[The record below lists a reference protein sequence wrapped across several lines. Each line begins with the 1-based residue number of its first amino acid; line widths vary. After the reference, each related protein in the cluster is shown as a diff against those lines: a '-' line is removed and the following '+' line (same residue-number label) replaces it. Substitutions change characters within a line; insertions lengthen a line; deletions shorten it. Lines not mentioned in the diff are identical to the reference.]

1 MRPLQCQKEMSR
13 SRRTAKGNILILAM
27 AGVILLAI
35 ISPYLI
41 RLLTLDS
48 SQNVRSRL
56 SSRAFQLA
64 EAGRARAESKL
75 QENSSLFMAV
85 SSGTVVV
92 GYNDDREFSDVEGGV
107 YKIKMSSGPGEGEVT
122 VVAKGKDASNKEI
135 RVIQAVYDR
144 RPPLMGPTFA
154 EHQMYGF
161 VPNYAHWGPH
171 VAYNFMLVEA
181 PHYPRKYC
189 RGTIQTTLMGA
200 FKTADGIEF
209 WPNEESLGNKMPQ
222 VDLTYYKTKA
232 LNSTVPLLDPVNGGI
247 ITLSDGVTAPTA
259 VPAASGYFPQ
269 NLSAS
274 LGYQFGPTGLKYEFR
289 SSTSVIYMDSPNNIW
304 FMNSFL
310 DVEALVCTGGSYI
323 HFNSSY
329 KVFSATIPASAPD
342 EYKSTVAPSANSVW
356 TTNFAAAYGA
366 PGHCCYN
373 IPKTSFH
380 GLLVLDGSSRHEGIV
395 GSAMVGVILG
405 TNLIKAQGNSTVYY
419 DEAVGKNIRWRFA
432 PLNRKSWKEP
442 LLPW

>member
-1 MRPLQCQKEMSR
+1 MSPSPCQKKMSR
-13 SRRTAKGNILILAM
+13 ARRPAKGNILILAM

-48 SQNVRSRL
+48 AQNVRSRL

-75 QENSSLFMAV
+75 QENSSIFMAV

-122 VVAKGKDASNKEI
+122 VVAKGKDASSKEI

-144 RPPLMGPTFA
+144 RPPVMGPTFA
-154 EHQMYGF
+154 ESQTYWLAS
-161 VPNYAHWGPH
+161 NYAHWGPH
-171 VAYNFMLVEA
+171 VAYNFMSVESR
-181 PHYPRKYC
+181 HYPRKFC
-189 RGTIQTTLMGA
+189 RGLIQSPFGGA
-200 FKTADGIEF
+200 MNPADGIEF

-222 VDLTYYKTKA
+222 VDLGYYKTKA
-232 LNSTVPLLDPVNGGI
+232 LNSTVPLLDPVNGGSL
-247 ITLSDGVTAPTA
+247 TLSDGVTAPTA
-259 VPAASGYFPQ
+259 VPAGSGYFPQ
-269 NLSAS
+269 NLGAS
-274 LGYQFGPTGLKYEFR
+274 LGYLWGVNGKYEFR

-310 DVEALVCTGGSYI
+310 EVEALVCTGGSYI
-323 HFNSSY
+323 HFGSPY
-329 KVFSATIPASAPD
+329 KIFSATIPASAPD
-342 EYKSTVAPSANSVW
+342 DYKSTVLPSANSYW
-356 TTNFAAAYGA
+356 TTNFAATYGN

-380 GLLVLDGSSRHEGIV
+380 GLLVLDGGSRYEGTV
-395 GSAMVGVILG
+395 GSAMVGMILG
-405 TNLIKAQGNSTVYY
+405 TNTIKANSNSTIYY
-419 DEAVGKNIRWRFA
+419 DDAIGKNIRWRFA

>member
-144 RPPLMGPTFA
+144 RPP
-154 EHQMYGF
+154 
-161 VPNYAHWGPH
+161 
-171 VAYNFMLVEA
+171 
-181 PHYPRKYC
+181 
-189 RGTIQTTLMGA
+189 
-200 FKTADGIEF
+200 
-209 WPNEESLGNKMPQ
+209 
-222 VDLTYYKTKA
+222 
-232 LNSTVPLLDPVNGGI
+232 
-247 ITLSDGVTAPTA
+247 
-259 VPAASGYFPQ
+259 
-269 NLSAS
+269 
-274 LGYQFGPTGLKYEFR
+274 
-289 SSTSVIYMDSPNNIW
+289 
-304 FMNSFL
+304 
-310 DVEALVCTGGSYI
+310 
-323 HFNSSY
+323 
-329 KVFSATIPASAPD
+329 
-342 EYKSTVAPSANSVW
+342 
-356 TTNFAAAYGA
+356 
-366 PGHCCYN
+366 
-373 IPKTSFH
+373 
-380 GLLVLDGSSRHEGIV
+380 
-395 GSAMVGVILG
+395 
-405 TNLIKAQGNSTVYY
+405 
-419 DEAVGKNIRWRFA
+419 
-432 PLNRKSWKEP
+432 
-442 LLPW
+442 